1 MEKKTT
7 QKEYF
12 NGLIAFVKG
21 EETSFTAED
30 FVEFLEGRIAQL
42 DKKSTSKKPTKEQE
56 ANEGL
61 KVTILETLTNEGVT
75 VSDLMAKSEVLGD
88 LSNQKVSALLR
99 MLVAD
104 GKVEKYADGKKSLF
118 RLAV

>member
-21 EETSFTAED
+21 EETKIPAEE
-30 FVEFLEGRIAQL
+30 FVEFLKGRIAQL
-42 DKKSTSKKPTKEQE
+42 DKKSENKKPSKAQE
-56 ANEGL
+56 ENEVL
-61 KVTILETLTNEGVT
+61 KGAVLEALTNEGATVT
-75 VSDLMAKSEVLGD
+75 DLLGKVEALKG

-99 MLVAD
+99 MLKD
-104 GKVEKYADGKKSLF
+104 EGKVEKYADGKKSMF
-118 RLAV
+118 KLA

>member
-21 EETSFTAED
+21 EETNIPAED
-30 FVEFLEGRIAQL
+30 FVEFLESRIAQL
-42 DKKSTSKKPTKEQE
+42 DKKSTSKRVTKNQE
-56 ANEGL
+56 ENEVL
-61 KVTILETLTNEGVT
+61 KGAVLEALTNEGATVT
-75 VSDLMAKSEVLGD
+75 DLLAKVEALKG

-99 MLVAD
+99 MLKD
-104 GKVEKYADGKKSLF
+104 EGKVEKYADG
-118 RLAV
+118 RQAERW